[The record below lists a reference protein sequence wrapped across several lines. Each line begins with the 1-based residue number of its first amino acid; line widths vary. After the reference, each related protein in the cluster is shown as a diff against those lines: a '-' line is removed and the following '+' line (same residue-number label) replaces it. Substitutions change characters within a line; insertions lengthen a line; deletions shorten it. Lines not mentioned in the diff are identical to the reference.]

1 MRRHSRE
8 GMGAM
13 TENKELDSRAKVII
27 AACEMI
33 GEDPA
38 STLSVRAVAS
48 RAGVSM
54 GSLRHHFPTQRA
66 LRDAVLQTIYDV
78 ATPDDE
84 IIHDRSVPARDRL
97 VTCLRQVVAPQVGD
111 EARKAWIKVFDAF
124 IVSEPTDKTR
134 AAYQAMTAEGLR
146 RMEHWLTVLADEGAL
161 VDGDI
166 GQQVNFLNAVV
177 NGISIERALPADSSI
192 LDRETSTLYMAV
204 DAIVKP
210 TAS

>member
-1 MRRHSRE
+1 
-8 GMGAM
+8 M
-13 TENKELDSRAKVII
+13 TEKKRELDSRAKVII

-66 LRDAVLQTIYDV
+66 LRDAVLRTIYDV
-78 ATPDDE
+78 ATTDDD

-97 VTCLRQVVAPQVGD
+97 VQCLRQIIAPQVGE

-124 IVSEPTDKTR
+124 IAPEPTDRLRASYTSMENEGRTR
-134 AAYQAMTAEGLR
+134 L
-146 RMEHWLTVLADEGAL
+146 EHWLTVLAEEGAIA
-161 VDGDI
+161 DGDI
-166 GQQVNFLNAVV
+166 ARKAGFLNSVV
-177 NGISIERALPADSSI
+177 TGVSIERALPADVS
-192 LDRETSTLYMAV
+192 LLERENATLYMAV
-204 DAIVKP
+204 DAILV
-210 TAS
+210 A

>member
-1 MRRHSRE
+1 MHTHLRE
-8 GMGAM
+8 GKGAM
-13 TENKELDSRAKVII
+13 AEKKELDSRAKVII

-97 VTCLRQVVAPQVGD
+97 VKCLRQVVAPQVGD
-111 EARKAWIKVFDAF
+111 EARQAWIKVFDAF
-124 IVSEPTDKTR
+124 IVPDPTDETR
-134 AAYQAMTAEGLR
+134 ASYLAMTTEGVR
-146 RMEHWLTVLADEGAL
+146 RMERWLTVLAEEGVL
-161 VDGDI
+161 VDGDVT
-166 GQQVNFLNAVV
+166 QQANFLSAVV
-177 NGISIERALPADSSI
+177 SGVSIERALPADLSI
-192 LDRETSTLYMAV
+192 LERETATLYMAV
-204 DAIVKP
+204 DALVKAP
-210 TAS
+210 E